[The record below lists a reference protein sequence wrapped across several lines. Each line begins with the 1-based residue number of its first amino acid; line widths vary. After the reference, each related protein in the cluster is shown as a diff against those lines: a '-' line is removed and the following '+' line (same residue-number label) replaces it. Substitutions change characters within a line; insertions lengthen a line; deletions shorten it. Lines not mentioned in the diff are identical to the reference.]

1 MKTSTRPH
9 GSLRVS
15 RVNGVRA
22 TQVPGADPRI
32 YEEVSDMSQLQPTI
46 EEYLNDY
53 NAESKQPMPRVT
65 VWTRR
70 PSHTIDRL
78 QRAAPRSDHERPRI
92 ETHRLVMF
100 MDAISHVARITRV
113 LRQPKGNMLLLGVGG
128 SGRQSLSRLSTFMAE
143 CRIFSIEITKG
154 YGLSEWRESL
164 KEILLYA
171 GIKAQ
176 PAVFLFSDTQIVFEA
191 MLEDIN
197 NVLNTGADSASVSF
211 NFST

>member
-1 MKTSTRPH
+1 
-9 GSLRVS
+9 
-15 RVNGVRA
+15 
-22 TQVPGADPRI
+22 
-32 YEEVSDMSQLQPTI
+32 
-46 EEYLNDY
+46 
-53 NAESKQPMPRVT
+53 MP
-65 VWTRR
+65 
-70 PSHTIDRL
+70 
-78 QRAAPRSDHERPRI
+78 
-92 ETHRLVMF
+92 LVMF

-143 CRIFSIEITKG
+143 CKIFSIEITKG

-197 NVLNTGADSASVSF
+197 NVLNTGDVPNLYAPEDDETITTVLTQRMLKLLQRRESRPRASSCRPRRSRRVRDCLCQRRPASRTACGSGCSLL
-211 NFST
+211 N

>member
-1 MKTSTRPH
+1 
-9 GSLRVS
+9 
-15 RVNGVRA
+15 
-22 TQVPGADPRI
+22 
-32 YEEVSDMSQLQPTI
+32 MSQLQPTI

-53 NAESKQPMPRVT
+53 NAESKQPMP
-65 VWTRR
+65 
-70 PSHTIDRL
+70 
-78 QRAAPRSDHERPRI
+78 
-92 ETHRLVMF
+92 LVMF

-143 CRIFSIEITKG
+143 CKIFSIEITKG

-197 NVLNTGADSASVSF
+197 NVLNTGDVPNLYAPEDDETITTVLTQRMLKLLQCRESRLRASSCRPRRSRRVRDCSYQRRPASRTACVKGCSLL
-211 NFST
+211 N